1 MVRQFKIIEN
11 KEIYDLLLMRKNR
24 LASSLSFKGSK
35 YIPSDF
41 IGIFEIIKNKVKM
54 NSLTFAGELV

>member
-1 MVRQFKIIEN
+1 
-11 KEIYDLLLMRKNR
+11 MRKNR

-35 YIPSDF
+35 YMPSDF
-41 IGIFEIIKNKVKM
+41 IGRFEIIKNKVKM

>member
-1 MVRQFKIIEN
+1 MEN

-35 YIPSDF
+35 YMPSDF